1 MKPASGKIAGAR
13 LFAGSDVVVVR
24 LPEVMYGSLDDEK
37 LDRARRLLLGVANQ
51 PGPPYLIID
60 LSGVHYFGARLIGI
74 VVSTWA
80 ELKKQNRRLVL
91 CGLNPYCGQ
100 LFHTLHLDS
109 LIAIRPSLQA
119 ALEEIGAQRCAGDG
133 EGRTAPPVRVQVSD
147 VGWDPGLL
155 RLEYL
160 GDDGEPIRCVIV
172 PRRESRCVVY
182 GVSSPAVGPRP
193 SSLHHWAC
201 GQTGD
206 GKLLAGGVVLLPVMP
221 CGAT

>member
-1 MKPASGKIAGAR
+1 MRQQSGKIADAR
-13 LFAGSDVVVVR
+13 LPGEPDVVVVR
-24 LPEVMYGSLDDEK
+24 LPEVEYGSLDDAK
-37 LDRARRLLLGVANQ
+37 LARARRLLLDLANR
-51 PGPPYLIID
+51 PGPPHLIVD
-60 LSGVHYFGARLIGI
+60 LSGVHYLGAGFIG
-74 VVSTWA
+74 VLVSAWA
-80 ELKKQNRRLVL
+80 ALNKQGRRLVL

-172 PRRESRCVVY
+172 RR
-182 GVSSPAVGPRP
+182 
-193 SSLHHWAC
+193 
-201 GQTGD
+201 
-206 GKLLAGGVVLLPVMP
+206 
-221 CGAT
+221 